1 MVTCVCVGTRIIT
14 PPNSQVK
21 KLNENATFHCVTEAP
36 AKWWV
41 NDTSINP
48 ISSAPVPDF
57 LSERGFDVTF
67 SQNQNQY
74 NITLTVLASAQNNN
88 TNITCQLSSS
98 PHESSHSVMLT
109 VIGMYNYSCTVI

>member
-1 MVTCVCVGTRIIT
+1 M
-14 PPNSQVK
+14 K

-57 LSERGFDVTF
+57 LSERGLDVT
-67 SQNQNQY
+67 SSLIQKNQY
-74 NITLTVLASAQNNN
+74 AITLIVLASAQNNN

-98 PHESSHSVMLT
+98 PHESSHNVMLT
-109 VIGMYNYSCTVI
+109 VIGTYNYSCIVI